1 MKMIWND
8 ALVTN
13 EKGTRVLIYSKA
25 LLIAWIFHS
34 MEALNRLASIT
45 SLISSEIVTEH
56 VATAIFYMNVLHL
69 DFFLV
74 NVNVQNVLIV

>member
-1 MKMIWND
+1 
-8 ALVTN
+8 
-13 EKGTRVLIYSKA
+13 
-25 LLIAWIFHS
+25 